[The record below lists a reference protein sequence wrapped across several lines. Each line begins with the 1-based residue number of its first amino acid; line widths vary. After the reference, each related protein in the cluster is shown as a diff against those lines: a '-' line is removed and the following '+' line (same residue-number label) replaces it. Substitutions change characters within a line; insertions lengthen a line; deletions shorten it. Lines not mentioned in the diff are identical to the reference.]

1 MNLKEL
7 LREKQN
13 IDKLEDI
20 IQQICQEVAPV
31 NQEASKD
38 FAENLD
44 NLVPPQQGLGKLR
57 HMVMQYL
64 SIAGIPAKLMPPVNF
79 IFCSDHGVS
88 AENVSA
94 YPPETTLHMATNYVI
109 SKGAAANA
117 FSNFVQGKMKVAD
130 LGINGNTDNLPDID
144 HVKIRPGT
152 RNAAQEPAMTRQEA
166 ATSLLYGI
174 QQAMELREQGY
185 TILLPGEMG
194 ISNTTS
200 SAAIAA
206 AICQVSPEKTT
217 GRGTN
222 ISDQR
227 LQKKL
232 AVVKQMLATNQ
243 PDATDGLDVLT
254 KVGGYELGAI
264 AG

>member
-1 MNLKEL
+1 MILKEL

-20 IQQICQEVAPV
+20 IQQICQEVVPV

-38 FAENLD
+38 YAEKLD
-44 NLVPPQQGLGKLR
+44 TLVPPQQGLGNLR

-64 SIAGIPAKLMPPVNF
+64 SIAGIPEKLMPPVNF

-130 LGINGNTDNLPDID
+130 LGINGNTDNLQILTMS
-144 HVKIRPGT
+144 KS
-152 RNAAQEPAMTRQEA
+152 AQAPAMQ
-166 ATSLLYGI
+166 
-174 QQAMELREQGY
+174 LR
-185 TILLPGEMG
+185 
-194 ISNTTS
+194 S
-200 SAAIAA
+200 
-206 AICQVSPEKTT
+206 
-217 GRGTN
+217 
-222 ISDQR
+222 
-227 LQKKL
+227 
-232 AVVKQMLATNQ
+232 Q
-243 PDATDGLDVLT
+243 P
-254 KVGGYELGAI
+254 
-264 AG
+264 

>member
-1 MNLKEL
+1 MMNLTEL

-20 IQQICQEVAPV
+20 IQQIYQEVEPV

-44 NLVPPQQGLGKLR
+44 TLVPPQQGLGKLR

-174 QQAMELREQGY
+174 QQAMEL
-185 TILLPGEMG
+185 
-194 ISNTTS
+194 
-200 SAAIAA
+200 
-206 AICQVSPEKTT
+206 K
-217 GRGTN
+217 
-222 ISDQR
+222 
-227 LQKKL
+227 
-232 AVVKQMLATNQ
+232 
-243 PDATDGLDVLT
+243 
-254 KVGGYELGAI
+254 
-264 AG
+264 